1 MGYLCFTL
9 LALMAILGTPAAAT
23 PFTSVIVYGDSLSD
37 NGNLFALAGQPA
49 APYWNGRVSNGP
61 VAVEYLAASLGVPLR
76 DFAWAGATTGIGNEL
91 DGGTPTSM
99 GSVNLPGMQTA
110 FGASIS
116 SPAVQGQLST
126 ALFVVWGG
134 LNDFLS
140 PSPLDHADP
149 AAIAARSVT
158 DLASIASSLR
168 SMGAQHILVPGLP
181 DVGLTPR
188 FHAAAYSK
196 LTDAF
201 NSQLVAA
208 LPAGVTYFDTS
219 ALLRSIVANPVSYG
233 LTNVTD
239 ACYSSGAVCASPD
252 QYLFWDDLHPTT
264 RAHAILGEA
273 FAGTVPEPSTFI
285 MVVSAAGVLAF
296 ARRLRIRA

>member
-1 MGYLCFTL
+1 
-9 LALMAILGTPAAAT
+9 
-23 PFTSVIVYGDSLSD
+23 VYGDSLSD
-37 NGNLFALAGQPA
+37 NGNLFALVGQPA
-49 APYWNGRVSNGP
+49 APYWNGRASNGP
-61 VAVEYLAASLGVPLR
+61 VAVEYLAASLGVPLL
-76 DFAWAGATTGIGNEL
+76 DFAWAGATTGTGNEL

-99 GSVNLPGMQTA
+99 GSINLPGMQTA

-134 LNDFLS
+134 STDFFS

-149 AAIAARSVT
+149 AAIAARAVT
-158 DLASIASSLR
+158 DLVSMASSLQ

-181 DVGLTPR
+181 DIGLTPR
-188 FHAAAYSK
+188 FHSPAYSK

-201 NSQLVAA
+201 NSQLLSA
-208 LPAGVTYFDTS
+208 LPAGVSYFDTT
-219 ALLRSIVANPVSYG
+219 ALLRSIVANPGSYG

-239 ACYSSGAVCASPD
+239 ACFSSGAVCASPD

-264 RAHAILGEA
+264 QASAILGKE
-273 FAGTVPEPSTFI
+273 FAGAVPEPSTFA

-296 ARRLRIRA
+296 ARRKIRA